1 MRIGYHPLLVGV
13 ILTQGASL
21 VSRDA
26 ARRLERTGC
35 QIAENNE
42 LPARLKNP
50 PGFSQRALRI
60 DQVGIDGVCDGVIAR
75 RRLLDPPCD
84 LSARSPR
91 PRTTVPVIAN
101 GVRHRKYR
109 QGLEPSGGSFG
120 VAPVRGY
127 FGYPAAHE
135 DDAERAVRALACG
148 PRWGGRL
155 DAGPRGDN

>member
-26 ARRLERTGC
+26 ARQLERTGC

-84 LSARSPR
+84 
-91 PRTTVPVIAN
+91 
-101 GVRHRKYR
+101 
-109 QGLEPSGGSFG
+109 
-120 VAPVRGY
+120 
-127 FGYPAAHE
+127 
-135 DDAERAVRALACG
+135 
-148 PRWGGRL
+148 
-155 DAGPRGDN
+155 